1 MAQHIT
7 TLVVDYDDTI
17 AITFNRDWQN
27 AKPNQPLINKLN
39 QLYDQGWTIH
49 IVTARGQLSCDGDY
63 QKADDKY
70 RKQIEKWLSDHN
82 VKYHT
87 LSFQKKLAAY
97 YIDDKG
103 ITPEQFVEKFDRVDL
118 QNGWSGASVY
128 YDAVTDCVYKTASNG
143 HEAIQWYEHATALGY
158 NTPHVH
164 NIIGNTIRM
173 SRLPAYTGS
182 VCDAVDS
189 IISFGKHPAL
199 RGNKDALA
207 YVERCTARVKNMLP
221 TDTLKSIVNFLQV
234 AMQSTPFTFGHG
246 DCSSLNIMG
255 AAADSCVPA
264 FIDPINDST
273 LYSSYVI
280 DLGKYYASIDI
291 FKQEPSIKDE
301 ILNAVDSVS
310 SWTIK
315 AHALGHLCRCLPYA
329 PTEADKLH
337 ITTLIEKQTY
347 ALR

>member
-27 AKPNQPLINKLN
+27 ASPNQPLINKLN
-39 QLYDQGWTIH
+39 DLYDRGWTIH
-49 IVTARGQLSCDGDY
+49 IVTARGQLSCKGDY
-63 QKADDKY
+63 HLADNKY
-70 RKQIEKWLSDHN
+70 RSQIEKWLSDHG

-103 ITPEQFVEKFDRVDL
+103 ITPEQFVEKFDRIDL

-128 YDAVTDCVYKTASNG
+128 YDRVTDCVYKTASNG
-143 HEAIQWYEHATALGY
+143 HEAIEWYKHATSLGY

-164 NIIGNTIRM
+164 NIIGDTIRM
-173 SRLPAYTGS
+173 SRLMPYAGR
-182 VCDAVDS
+182 VRDAVDT
-189 IISFGKHPAL
+189 ILSFKDHHVL
-199 RGNKDALA
+199 RGNNNKID
-207 YVERCTARVKNMLP
+207 YVNRCTKRIYQMLNSHLLL
-221 TDTLKSIVNFLQV
+221 DIQKILVN
-234 AMQSTPFTFGHG
+234 AMNYTPFTFGHG

-255 AAADSCVPA
+255 TASNPSIPA
-264 FIDPINDST
+264 FIDPINDPT

-280 DLGKYYASIDI
+280 DLGKYYASVDI
-291 FKQEPSIKDE
+291 FRQDQTIKDE
-301 ILNAVDSVS
+301 ILS
-310 SWTIK
+310 SAHLESNTIIK

-329 PTEADKLH
+329 PTDADRAH

>member
-1 MAQHIT
+1 MSKHIT

-27 AKPNQPLINKLN
+27 AKPNQPLIDKLN
-39 QLYDQGWTIH
+39 LLYDQGWTVH
-49 IVTARGQLSCDGDY
+49 IVTARGQLSCGGDSV
-63 QKADDKY
+63 QADHKY
-70 RKQIEKWLSDHN
+70 RDQIEKWLSDHS

-103 ITPEQFVEKFDRVDL
+103 ITPEQFVEKFDRIDL

-128 YDAVTDCVYKTASNG
+128 YDGVTGCVYKTATNS
-143 HEAIQWYEHATALGY
+143 HSAIQWYERAQELGY

-164 NIIGNTIRM
+164 NVIGTTIRM

-182 VCDAVDS
+182 VCDAVDT
-189 IISFGKHPAL
+189 ILSFGEHAAL
-199 RGNKDALA
+199 CGNNDALA
-207 YVERCTARVKNMLP
+207 YVERCTKRVRNMLP
-221 TDTLKSIVNFLQV
+221 TVTLKSIVNSLYL

-255 AAADSCVPA
+255 TEHDSSVPA
-264 FIDPINDST
+264 FIDPINDPT

-280 DLGKYYASIDI
+280 DLGKYYASVDI
-291 FKQEPSIKDE
+291 FKQDPSIKDE
-301 ILNAVDSVS
+301 ILNAAHLVS
-310 SWTIK
+310 NWTIK
-315 AHALGHLCRCLPYA
+315 AHAVGHLCRVLPYA
-329 PTEADKLH
+329 PTEADKQH
-337 ITTLIEKQTY
+337 ITTLIENQIH
-347 ALR
+347 AFR